1 MMKNEIETV
10 RRELEQ
16 CEASLLMLQR
26 GERIQLLPEPQ
37 KKRFIEKKKRVE
49 ETNDDDD
56 DDDDNNNNKS
66 FWQHSLFGKSAK
78 TYLQKAKKKIDSVA
92 SKTKKTIKNA
102 LNEYNN
108 KDEQQKKIEV
118 EERYSETQRE
128 RERRDEEE
136 IRKLRQYGY
145 KSDNNMSYD
154 GDDADDDDDEDG
166 EARRRKQLFSTRGTG
181 TTTTS
186 STTRNNNYNNNSS
199 KYDMMMN
206 SAREST
212 ETANRSAIALQKTLQ
227 IAEQAERAGIDA
239 LENLRKQRETL
250 KSSSNSLKSAND
262 TMDQNQKLLKKMGHW
277 SRLGC

>member
-1 MMKNEIETV
+1 MTTIDTEDDSGLWQLKVSISKLHDYLLRARKLICELSVQFQGFDSSTVCVDRTSELEQTCDDLESLRRTLLKCRELLLSTNESENNYDNNNEKSSQSSSFVMMKNEIETV

-128 RERRDEEE
+128 RER
-136 IRKLRQYGY
+136 
-145 KSDNNMSYD
+145 
-154 GDDADDDDDEDG
+154 
-166 EARRRKQLFSTRGTG
+166 
-181 TTTTS
+181 
-186 STTRNNNYNNNSS
+186 
-199 KYDMMMN
+199 
-206 SAREST
+206 
-212 ETANRSAIALQKTLQ
+212 
-227 IAEQAERAGIDA
+227 
-239 LENLRKQRETL
+239 
-250 KSSSNSLKSAND
+250 
-262 TMDQNQKLLKKMGHW
+262 
-277 SRLGC
+277 